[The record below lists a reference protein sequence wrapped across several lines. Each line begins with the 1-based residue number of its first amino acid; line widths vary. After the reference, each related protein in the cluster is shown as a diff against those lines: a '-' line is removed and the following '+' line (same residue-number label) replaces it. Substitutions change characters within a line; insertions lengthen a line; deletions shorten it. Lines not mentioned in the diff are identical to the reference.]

1 MKIYFFEIIFHKNIF
16 KFYKNNSNI
25 LKNCS
30 IEINISKHRI
40 SNIQV

>member
-1 MKIYFFEIIFHKNIF
+1 MKIYFSEIIFDKNIF

-30 IEINISKHRI
+30 IEINISKRGK
-40 SNIQV
+40 SNIKV